1 MAANYTKYVLVL
13 LFLGS
18 RTIYSLITGLAVDAP
33 LLNSNWFISALRCTA
48 IKGCKTQTQ
57 QQWQNGNHSLK
68 TLFPFTFP
76 SLVFLGALKREQR
89 GAFFS
94 PLVRNGEDTV
104 VLLFCCPVFFSSFIQ
119 SCKAAVWCHQSQ
131 SVCTSCTAL
140 IGCND
145 LRMSLHT
152 LICFS
157 LWPICFP
164 ILPRAAGC
172 LPMDTQA
179 GSSHAPFTLHYLTIL
194 CNHPASSPSLLSALW
209 LLLHTG
215 ITYIR
220 VEISSTVHFFF
231 FFLLESVFVKKRCIE
246 PLFCELLMKAVI
258 CWPVQKRTQK
268 YPPPHVV
275 ACSHVDNKVIFC
287 EDKL

>member
-1 MAANYTKYVLVL
+1 MRKWKPFVKNSVSFHFPFLFILGAHRTKPAYKLV
-13 LFLGS
+13 
-18 RTIYSLITGLAVDAP
+18 RQ
-33 LLNSNWFISALRCTA
+33 R
-48 IKGCKTQTQ
+48 
-57 QQWQNGNHSLK
+57 HK
-68 TLFPFTFP
+68 TLAQQCR
-76 SLVFLGALKREQR
+76 ALKREQR

-164 ILPRAAGC
+164 ILPWAAGC

-209 LLLHTG
+209 LLWHTG
-215 ITYIR
+215 ITYIC
-220 VEISSTVHFFF
+220 VKISSTVHFFF
-231 FFLLESVFVKKRCIE
+231 LLLESMFVIKGASS
-246 PLFCELLMKAVI
+246 LFFVNYWWK
-258 CWPVQKRTQK
+258 P
-268 YPPPHVV
+268 
-275 ACSHVDNKVIFC
+275 
-287 EDKL
+287 